1 MRLMLHLITYIPKVV
16 CLYFYE
22 YAQALSSI
30 SIAQNLEITLCNSS
44 VSPRDWTKQFS
55 ESLALAGVTE

>member
-30 SIAQNLEITLCNSS
+30 SIAQNLEIRSATVLYLPGTGLNSFQ
-44 VSPRDWTKQFS
+44 RAWH
-55 ESLALAGVTE
+55 